1 MTIREEIVASAAQF
15 LQDPSVASSPVENRI
30 AFLKAKNLTEEEVHA
45 ALARAGGEPGP
56 APSYAA
62 PPVGHVPGQPPANY
76 GGYPPYGWQ
85 PPPPEVPRRDWRDWF
100 IMATVVG
107 GVGYGL
113 YTLGKRYVYPL
124 VAPPTPERLESDKKS
139 IDEQFEKAFTL
150 VDQLAKDTE
159 EVKAA
164 EQQRNEKLNDALTEL
179 ETVISELKSS
189 NRRREDE
196 AQRIR
201 DDVQGLKDSIP
212 KALDAQKTSSDT
224 RLQEVNAELKSLK
237 TIISQR
243 MASQQPAANNYLNR
257 PSAATPTPVAS
268 PATATAPA
276 SGNDTGAN
284 GTSNGTP
291 NGQVVANDTP
301 NGGSSFQGNVSTTG
315 RSSPFSS
322 GIPAASVKIPE
333 WQRAMATKRS
343 STSMT
348 TNSVADGGSGSASQA
363 EAGGSSS

>member
-1 MTIREEIVASAAQF
+1 ME
-15 LQDPSVASSPVENRI
+15 
-30 AFLKAKNLTEEEVHA
+30 
-45 ALARAGGEPGP
+45 
-56 APSYAA
+56 
-62 PPVGHVPGQPPANY
+62 
-76 GGYPPYGWQ
+76 
-85 PPPPEVPRRDWRDWF
+85 
-100 IMATVVG
+100 
-107 GVGYGL
+107 
-113 YTLGKRYVYPL
+113 
-124 VAPPTPERLESDKKS
+124 
-139 IDEQFEKAFTL
+139 
-150 VDQLAKDTE
+150 QLAKDTE

-164 EQQRNEKLNDALTEL
+164 EQQRNEKLNDALAEL

-212 KALDAQKTSSDT
+212 KALDAQKNSSDT
-224 RLQEVNAELKSLK
+224 RLQEVNSELKSLK

-243 MASQQPAANNYLNR
+243 MTSQQPAANNYLNR
-257 PSAATPTPVAS
+257 PSAATPMPNAS
-268 PATATAPA
+268 PVPAPVPA
-276 SGNDTGAN
+276 SGNENGAN
-284 GTSNGTP
+284 GTA
-291 NGQVVANDTP
+291 NGQAATNDTP
-301 NGGSSFQGNVSTTG
+301 NGGSSFQGNVSGTG

-348 TNSVADGGSGSASQA
+348 NNNAADGGSGSQSQV

>member
-1 MTIREEIVASAAQF
+1 MTIREDIVASAAQF

-45 ALARAGGEPGP
+45 ALARASGEP
-56 APSYAA
+56 APTASYAA
-62 PPVGHVPGQPPANY
+62 PPAGPVPGQPPAYY

-150 VDQLAKDTE
+150 VEQLSKDTE
-159 EVKAA
+159 EIKAS
-164 EQQRNEKLNDALTEL
+164 EQQRNEKLTDALAEL
-179 ETVISELKSS
+179 ETVIGELKSS

-201 DDVQGLKDSIP
+201 DDVQGLKNSIP
-212 KALDAQKTSSDT
+212 KALDAQKNLSDT
-224 RLQEVNAELKSLK
+224 RLQEVNSELKSLK

-243 MASQQPAANNYLNR
+243 MTSQQPAINNYLNR
-257 PSAATPTPVAS
+257 PSAPTPTPTPTTA
-268 PATATAPA
+268 PAPAPAPA
-276 SGNDTGAN
+276 SGNEN
-284 GTSNGTP
+284 GTNGVAD
-291 NGQVVANDTP
+291 GQAATSDTS
-301 NGGSSFQGNVSTTG
+301 NGGSSFQGNVSGTG

-322 GIPAASVKIPE
+322 GISAASVKIPE

-348 TNSVADGGSGSASQA
+348 NNSTVDSGSGSQA
-363 EAGGSSS
+363 QVEAGGSSS

>member
-1 MTIREEIVASAAQF
+1 
-15 LQDPSVASSPVENRI
+15 
-30 AFLKAKNLTEEEVHA
+30 
-45 ALARAGGEPGP
+45 
-56 APSYAA
+56 
-62 PPVGHVPGQPPANY
+62 
-76 GGYPPYGWQ
+76 
-85 PPPPEVPRRDWRDWF
+85 
-100 IMATVVG
+100 
-107 GVGYGL
+107 
-113 YTLGKRYVYPL
+113 
-124 VAPPTPERLESDKKS
+124 
-139 IDEQFEKAFTL
+139 

-284 GTSNGTP
+284 GTA
-291 NGQVVANDTP
+291 NGQVTANDTP
-301 NGGSSFQGNVSTTG
+301 NGGSSFQGNVSSTG

-343 STSMT
+343 STSMA